1 MKRRK
6 PTPGQIVEYRRIYR
20 PGDTTRQRKAD
31 AEHADALIRALEKAN
46 QIGDE
51 LIVMPDKHGRITRD
65 AEKRAI
71 ARMARK
77 YIEHGGRL
85 RSEPTGHPAPTL
97 LERCE
102 ALAMRASAVA
112 NKRIFDQR
120 LMTDAIYTAVSLLE
134 EARANP
140 LPRGRG
146 RPSVP
151 KSPHGR
157 EFIARIA
164 EAWESGT
171 GCTARSGD
179 GDTDSFNFN
188 NFLAAAFALA
198 GVRVSRYS
206 LPRIT
211 RDVLG

>member
-1 MKRRK
+1 MPTKVRRE
-6 PTPGQIVEYRRIYR
+6 QAA
-20 PGDTTRQRKAD
+20 RQREAD
-31 AEHADALIRALEKAN
+31 AEHVDALILALEKAS
-46 QIGDE
+46 QIGCE
-51 LIVMPDKHGRITRD
+51 LVVMPDEHGRITRD

-71 ARMARK
+71 ALMARK
-77 YIEHGGRL
+77 YIEHAGRL
-85 RSEPTGHPAPTL
+85 RSESTGHPEPTL

-102 ALAMRASAVA
+102 TLAMRASAVA

-134 EARANP
+134 EARATP
-140 LPRGRG
+140 VLRGRG

-151 KSPHGR
+151 KSPQGR
-157 EFIARIA
+157 EFIARMA
-164 EAWESGT
+164 DAWESGT

-179 GDTDSFNFN
+179 GDTESFNFN

-198 GVRVSRYS
+198 GVRTSKYT
-206 LPRIT
+206 LPRIS

>member
-1 MKRRK
+1 MKRQK
-6 PTPGQIVEYRRIYR
+6 PTPGQTAEHR
-20 PGDTTRQRKAD
+20 RKAD
-31 AEHADALIRALEKAN
+31 TEHADALIRALGKAK
-46 QIGDE
+46 QIGDV
-51 LIVMPDKHGRITRD
+51 LIVMPDEHGRITRE
-65 AEKRAI
+65 AEKQAI
-71 ARMARK
+71 ETMARK
-77 YIEHGGRL
+77 FLEYPGRL
-85 RSEPTGHPAPTL
+85 RTERKGENARTQL
-97 LERCE
+97 QRCE
-102 ALAMRASAVA
+102 ALAIRAGAVA
-112 NKRIFDQR
+112 DKRIFDQR
-120 LMTDAIYTAVSLLE
+120 LMTDAIYTAVYLLE

-151 KSPHGR
+151 KSPHGH
-157 EFIARIA
+157 EFIVRIA

-171 GCTARSGD
+171 GRTARSGD